1 MSSIRFAKVG
11 DGREIAYR
19 ELSQLAGPA
28 IVHFYTA
35 TAAMELLDE
44 ERMYARMLETL
55 AASGR
60 LILFDKPGL
69 GASDPFDE
77 HRDYLDQLMEAH
89 LAVIDELEVGAAW
102 LFGGGGLPTAC
113 LAALLA
119 RHHRERLLGAV
130 LVDPVGRGPIDIKPR
145 DALARDRPDVERT
158 LLPSRADDQVYRSW
172 SDRAG
177 RLGASAAA
185 AQAYWEALRA
195 SASAFLRQVQPIEG
209 APPVLLVHRRR
220 GLPVAHVEWWARI
233 FPDAATVTIEGAD
246 RLLQGLDAGLIAD
259 EAVTFITGRTP
270 AGSVERA
277 LVAVLFTDLVGS
289 TPRAATTG
297 DAAWH
302 STLDRYELLL
312 RRSVD
317 RHRGSVVKT
326 TGDGALA
333 TFTSTT
339 MALQAASDLHDI
351 ARELGLQART
361 GVHVGEVE
369 VRGSD
374 IGGIA
379 VHLAARV
386 MDQAGPDEIVVSSTA
401 VDSSLGSGF
410 GFDPRGPH
418 PLKGIDGEWDLYA
431 LALRP

>member
-1 MSSIRFAKVG
+1 MGSIQFAKVG
-11 DGREIAYR
+11 HGGEIAYR
-19 ELSQLAGPA
+19 ELSEVEGPA

-44 ERMYARMLETL
+44 ERMYARMLQTL

-77 HRDYLDQLMEAH
+77 HRDYLDQLTQAY
-89 LAVIDELEVGAAW
+89 LAVIDKLEVEAAW

-113 LAALLA
+113 LAAMLA
-119 RHHRERLLGAV
+119 RHHPDRLLGAV
-130 LVDPVGRGPIDIKPR
+130 LVDPIGRGPMDIKSR
-145 DALARDRPDVERT
+145 DALERDRPDVERT
-158 LLPSRADDQVYRSW
+158 LLPSRAEDQVYRSW

-177 RLGASAAA
+177 RLGASASA
-185 AQAYWEALRA
+185 AQAYWDALRA
-195 SASAFLRQVQPIEG
+195 SASAFLRQAQPIES
-209 APPVLLVHRRR
+209 APPVLLVHRRQ
-220 GLPVAHVEWWARI
+220 GLPVAHVEWWAQI
-233 FPDAATVTIEGAD
+233 FPDADTVTIEGAD
-246 RLLQGLDAGLIAD
+246 RLLQGLDAGLVAE
-259 EAVTFITGRTP
+259 EAVAFITGRTP
-270 AGSVERA
+270 IGSVERA
-277 LVAVLFTDLVGS
+277 LVAVWFTDLVDS
-289 TPRAATTG
+289 TPQAAATG
-297 DAAWH
+297 DAAWR

-312 RRSVD
+312 RRSVE
-317 RHRGSVVKT
+317 RHRGTVVKY

-339 MALQAASDLHDI
+339 MALQAAYDLQNI

-361 GVHVGEVE
+361 GLHVGEVE

-386 MDQAGPDEIVVSSTA
+386 MDQAGPDEVVVSSTA
-401 VDSSLGSGF
+401 VNSSLGNGF
-410 GFDPRGPH
+410 SFNPLGSH
-418 PLKGIDGEWDLYA
+418 PLKGIGGEWDLFA
-431 LALRP
+431 LPARQ